1 LSTYF
6 KNPQEEEEAY
16 LFFITL
22 LVMDRNSVFLLKT
35 EDEQTYVSNV
45 GQTAQ
50 SKGGFNM
57 EALLVGLVAVFV
69 AALLT
74 RFSPLVFKLGK
85 KEGLR
90 YLVEEVFG
98 NEGFGFMVILVV
110 ILVVLGCVHIYYDP
124 SLGLAILAI
133 LAVLTV
139 SVAPFLILTCLIRL
153 RFEPSEKKE
162 DLVKEAFRV
171 VVVVFVGTLVIS
183 LAAAGYYFLF
193 SLVPN

>member
-1 LSTYF
+1 
-6 KNPQEEEEAY
+6 
-16 LFFITL
+16 
-22 LVMDRNSVFLLKT
+22 
-35 EDEQTYVSNV
+35 
-45 GQTAQ
+45 
-50 SKGGFNM
+50 M
-57 EALLVGLVAVFV
+57 EAILVGLVAVFV

>member
-1 LSTYF
+1 
-6 KNPQEEEEAY
+6 
-16 LFFITL
+16 
-22 LVMDRNSVFLLKT
+22 
-35 EDEQTYVSNV
+35 
-45 GQTAQ
+45 
-50 SKGGFNM
+50 M
-57 EALLVGLVAVFV
+57 EAILVGLVAVFV

-124 SLGLAILAI
+124 SLGLAILA
-133 LAVLTV
+133 VLTV